1 MVFDW
6 DETKAAANRAKH
18 GVPFERVVGFRFDTA
33 LIQVDGRR
41 QYGEI
46 REVAFGLIEGIL
58 HQVVFTRRLDEMRV
72 ISLRRASRRER
83 IQYNLWVDE
92 CEGRHD

>member
-6 DETKAAANRAKH
+6 DETKAASNRAKH
-18 GVPFERVVGFRFDTA
+18 GVPFEWVAEFRFDTA

-46 REVAFGLIEGIL
+46 REVAFGLIEGVL
-58 HQVVFTRRLDEMRV
+58 HQLVFTRRFEAMRV
-72 ISLRRASRRER
+72 ISLRRASKRER
-83 IQYNLWVDE
+83 MQYNLWIDE
-92 CEGRHD
+92 REGRHD